1 MSSNNEDERSK
12 IPNLMK
18 IGSITTDMT
27 MDYDT
32 FILDPVV
39 NNDNFC
45 RLVLNNRGFL
55 NSFSR
60 IQFSVESNASTT
72 IAGES
77 SLPAGVG
84 IYSLID
90 RVSLRIGTE
99 IVSEMTDFNH
109 WMGYKSM
116 FIDNDINLERETYL
130 TSRIMALGLRYKED
144 DAGEESNVN
153 ASGYALKTNREY
165 DMSVDG
171 NDGNLPIQEEL
182 LNSNSA
188 EFSVALADLIPWL
201 RFNQLPLYMFG
212 STQISIEIHFSPA
225 SDFNRMIVG
234 TGKTGATFTIDGT
247 KTKMIYDTIYYDGDL
262 MTRFA
267 NENSD
272 MNWTYTDYRLNKR
285 SYTNTQ
291 LASLNVL
298 NIGGAGRICNK
309 VICGLEFEYATWDES
324 ILNRFCAVAPSV
336 AGGSENQLLTSN
348 LIYNNNRL
356 YPVDR
361 TSPSIH
367 FHDLISTEQ
376 NVPQVS
382 QQMYSRSGDDNA
394 GGDNDAGILSDF
406 TYNANNPDSGVEGV
420 MGSFFWQG
428 FRLNRNERVD
438 STGIQL
444 EINYALLP
452 SGTFIHR
459 SWLELVKNARLLNGV
474 FSTELA

>member
-1 MSSNNEDERSK
+1 MSQSIEDERSR

-18 IGSITTDMT
+18 IGAITTDMT

-32 FILDPVV
+32 HILDPVV
-39 NNDNFC
+39 NSDTFC
-45 RLVLNNRGFL
+45 RFVLSNKGFL

-60 IQFSVESNASTT
+60 IQLSVSEHSDAT
-72 IAGES
+72 INIGS

-99 IVSEMTDFNH
+99 IVSEITDFNH

-144 DAGEESNVN
+144 DGGEESNTN
-153 ASGYALKTNREY
+153 ASGYAVKTNREY
-165 DMSVDG
+165 DMSADG
-171 NDGNLPIQEEL
+171 DDGNLPLQQELRNE
-182 LNSNSA
+182 NSA
-188 EFSVALADLIPWL
+188 EFSVSVADLIPWL

-212 STQISIEIHFSPA
+212 STQVSIEIHFSPPG
-225 SDFNRMIVG
+225 DFNRMIVP
-234 TGKTGATFTIDGT
+234 ATKAGSTFSIDQT
-247 KTKMIYDTIYYDGDL
+247 KTKFIYDTIYYDGDL

-272 MNWTYTDYRLNKR
+272 MNWTYNDYRLNKR
-285 SYTNTQ
+285 SYTGAQ
-291 LASLNVL
+291 LESQQVLNV
-298 NIGGAGRICNK
+298 GGAGRLCNK
-309 VICGLEFEYATWDES
+309 IICGLEHEFANPDES
-324 ILNRFCAVAPSV
+324 ILNRFIATSPFAD
-336 AGGSENQLLTSN
+336 GTQTQLLTSN

-361 TSPSIH
+361 TSPAIH

-382 QQMYSRSGDDNA
+382 QQLYSENGDVVST
-394 GGDNDAGILSDF
+394 GDANDVGTLDQF
-406 TYNANNPDSGVEGV
+406 TYNDKDPNNQSEGLL
-420 MGSFFWQG
+420 GQFFWQG

-438 STGIQL
+438 SAGIQL
-444 EINYALLP
+444 EIKYPNLTA
-452 SGTFIHR
+452 GTYVHR
-459 SWLELVKNARLLNGV
+459 SWLELVKTARLQNGV

>member
-1 MSSNNEDERSK
+1 MSNAIEDERGK

-39 NNDNFC
+39 NTDNFC
-45 RLVLNNRGFL
+45 RLVFNNRGFL

-60 IQFSVESNASTT
+60 IQFSVSSNSDAT
-72 IAGES
+72 INSVS
-77 SLPAGVG
+77 SLPAGIG
-84 IYSLID
+84 IYSLLD
-90 RVSLRIGTE
+90 RISLRIGTE
-99 IVSEMTDFNH
+99 IVSEMTDFNY
-109 WMGYKSM
+109 WMSYKSM

-144 DAGEESNVN
+144 VTGDESNVN
-153 ASGYALKTNREY
+153 ASGYSLKTNREY
-165 DMSVDG
+165 TMDTDG
-171 NDGNLPIQEEL
+171 ENGELVIQEEL
-182 LNSNSA
+182 LNENSA
-188 EFSVALADLIPWL
+188 EFGVSLADLVPWL

-212 STQISIEIHFSPA
+212 STQISLEIHFSPA
-225 SDFNRMIVG
+225 SDYRRMITG
-234 TGKTGATFTIDGT
+234 TGKSGATFTIDQT

-267 NENSD
+267 NENAD

-285 SYTNTQ
+285 SFTKAQLETQ
-291 LASLNVL
+291 QIV
-298 NIGGAGRICNK
+298 NIGGAGRLCNK
-309 VICGLEFEYATWDES
+309 VVCGLEHEFATWDES
-324 ILNRFCAVAPSV
+324 ILNRFVATSPAVNGTQS
-336 AGGSENQLLTSN
+336 QLLTSN
-348 LIYNNNRL
+348 LVYNNNRL

-382 QQMYSRSGDDNA
+382 QQMYSQSGNEND
-394 GGDNDAGILSDF
+394 GGGCNDVGTLCGF
-406 TYNANNPDSGVEGV
+406 TYNSNDPNSATEGIF
-420 MGSFFWQG
+420 GQFFWQG

-438 STGIQL
+438 STGILL
-444 EINYALLP
+444 ELNYGNLP
-452 SGTFIHR
+452 AGTFVHR
-459 SWLELVKNARLLNGV
+459 SWLELVKEARLRNGV